1 MCKNFSFT
9 YGYIPSGQGV
19 LPVVVG
25 GGREG
30 LYLELLKNFVAQSS
44 SNNIGKIFERPKTLC
59 EQ

>member
-44 SNNIGKIFERPKTLC
+44 SNNGATAF
-59 EQ
+59 